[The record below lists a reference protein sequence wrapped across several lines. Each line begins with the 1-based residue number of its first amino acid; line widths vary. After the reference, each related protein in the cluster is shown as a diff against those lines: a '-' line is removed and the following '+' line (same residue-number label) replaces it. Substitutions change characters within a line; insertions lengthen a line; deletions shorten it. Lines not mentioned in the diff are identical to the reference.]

1 MPRCAAR
8 AALDLKSAT
17 PFKACTGRCENAA
30 QTLTIHPFTAKAH
43 QSMALDPPTMLTLTI
58 ALAAA
63 AALYLAIEWGS
74 VRERSLLFWSAG
86 FATITVGST
95 LALLRGSGLL
105 LIGIWFANGLLVTAH
120 WLFLL
125 GVARFTETR
134 LSRGWYLIFAV
145 WLAMLWVPEAQAWS
159 KVMLMVNSLLVALV
173 TLRASLLLRPHG
185 KSLSVGAVQLRYV
198 LLAHGLFYVIKAFT
212 AVVPG
217 TLIDLAAFRGQIIQI
232 SLVEGAMAIM
242 LIALSMT
249 GTERYR
255 REKRIAR
262 LAARDPLT
270 ALYNRRALEVRAPRL
285 LEGVCGARPGA
296 LLLIDID
303 NFKLVNDLYGHTA
316 GDQLLVAL
324 SEMIRSALPEGALAA
339 RLGGD
344 EFIILL
350 NNASRERIE
359 GLGSMLRDQFHTVA
373 SQTFATPEAVTLSI
387 GATLFNQP
395 PASLAGLIEQG
406 DSALYESKRGGR
418 DRIRLVDRTS
428 QV

>member
-1 MPRCAAR
+1 
-8 AALDLKSAT
+8 
-17 PFKACTGRCENAA
+17 
-30 QTLTIHPFTAKAH
+30 
-43 QSMALDPPTMLTLTI
+43 MALDPPTMLTITI

-63 AALYLAIEWGS
+63 AALYLAIEWRS
-74 VRERSLLFWSAG
+74 VREPSLLFWSAG
-86 FATITVGST
+86 FATITVGCT
-95 LALLRGSGLL
+95 LALLRSSGLL

-125 GVARFTETR
+125 GVGRFTQTQ
-134 LSRGWYLIFAV
+134 LSRGWYLVFVV
-145 WLAMLWVPEAQAWS
+145 WLALLLVPEEPQWS
-159 KVMLMVNSLLVALV
+159 KLMLLVNSLLVAL
-173 TLRASLLLRPHG
+173 LALKASALLRPHG

-198 LLAHGLFYVIKAFT
+198 LLMHGLFYVAKAIT

-285 LEGVCGARPGA
+285 LEDVSATRPGA

-303 NFKLVNDLYGHTA
+303 NFKLVNDLFGHSA
-316 GDQLLVAL
+316 GDRLLVDL
-324 SEMIRSALPEGALAA
+324 SEMIRAVLPTGALAA

-344 EFIILL
+344 EFVILL
-350 NNASRERIE
+350 NNAPTERILA
-359 GLGSMLRDQFHTVA
+359 LGGALREQFRQA
-373 SQTFATPEAVTLSI
+373 AAQLFPTPAPVTLSI
-387 GATLFNQP
+387 GANLFDQP
-395 PASLAGLIEQG
+395 PGSLTALIEQS
-406 DSALYESKRGGR
+406 DSALYASKRGGR
-418 DRIRLVDRTS
+418 DSIRVVDRTAAAGDPLHMP
-428 QV
+428 

>member
-1 MPRCAAR
+1 
-8 AALDLKSAT
+8 
-17 PFKACTGRCENAA
+17 
-30 QTLTIHPFTAKAH
+30 
-43 QSMALDPPTMLTLTI
+43 MALDPPTMLIITI

-74 VRERSLLFWSAG
+74 VREPSLLLWSAG

-95 LALLRGSGLL
+95 LALLRGSGFL
-105 LIGIWFANGLLVTAH
+105 LIGIWFANGLLIMAH

-125 GVARFTETR
+125 GVARFTEAR
-134 LSRGWYLIFAV
+134 LSRALYLVPLAWF
-145 WLAMLWVPEAQAWS
+145 AMLLLPSAEPWS
-159 KVMLMVNSLLVALV
+159 KIMLLVNSLLVALL
-173 TLRASLLLRPHG
+173 TLRASFLLRPHG
-185 KSLSVGAVQLRYV
+185 RSLSVGAVQLRYV
-198 LLAHGLFYVIKAFT
+198 LLIHGLFYFAKALSVVI
-212 AVVPG
+212 PG
-217 TLIDLAAFRGQIIQI
+217 TLINLAAFRGEIIQI

-285 LEGVCGARPGA
+285 LEDVSNTRHGA

-316 GDQLLVAL
+316 GDRLLVTL
-324 SEMIRSALPEGALAA
+324 SEMLRSVLPEGALAA

-344 EFIILL
+344 EFVMLL
-350 NNASRERIE
+350 SNTSSERIL
-359 GLGSMLRDQFHTVA
+359 GLGRTLREQFHTAA
-373 SQTFATPEAVTLSI
+373 SEAFSTPEAVTLSI
-387 GATLFNQP
+387 GATLFDQP
-395 PASLAGLIEQG
+395 PASLAALIELG
-406 DSALYESKRGGR
+406 DTALYESKRGGR
-418 DRIRLVDRTS
+418 DSLRLVDRTNGS
-428 QV
+428 NEPLAVY